1 MASFLRFAGQAFF
14 YLLFAVIVGAFANWP
29 RYQHFPADEALIKIS
44 FSHDS
49 QRKVACRK
57 RTREE
62 LMKLAPNMRAQMACP
77 RERLPMTVE
86 MEVDDTLVYSQT
98 VPPSGLSGDGA
109 SRVYQRIPVKAGTHR
124 IVVRMRDSA
133 RESGF
138 DYVLDKEVGLV
149 PAQVLLVDFRE
160 ENKSF
165 FIK

>member
-1 MASFLRFAGQAFF
+1 MASILRFAGQAFF
-14 YLLFAVIVGAFANWP
+14 FLVFAVIIGGFANWP
-29 RYQHFPADEALIKIS
+29 HYQHFPADEALIKIS

-49 QRKVACRK
+49 QRKHACHR

-62 LMKLAPNMRAQMACP
+62 LQKLAPNMRKQVSCP

-86 MEVDDTLVYSQT
+86 MEVDGKLLYRET
-98 VPPSGLSGDGA
+98 VPPSGFSSDGA
-109 SRVYQRIPVKAGTHR
+109 SRVYQRIPVKAGRHR

-138 DYVLDKEVGLV
+138 DYVLDKELDLV

-165 FIK
+165 FTK